1 VSIIQKLAQFWLS
14 INNIDLVELDARRER
29 AEIRQFVIGF
39 VVLAV
44 LMAAGYLVRG

>member
-1 VSIIQKLAQFWLS
+1 MKKMTL
-14 INNIDLVELDARRER
+14 NYIDLVELDARRER